1 MASSYPHTAAET
13 SQLTHRRIPAFDS
26 VKPSASRILRVSPI
40 ILVFP
45 VVCVLA
51 MVTASECHS
60 AVTEVDPH
68 ASLIPSIFFGIVMWW
83 WWGLIAALMWALSR
97 RYPAIVAF
105 TRKGILLHTAVGAV
119 LVVLHQGMLQGTI
132 KLIVMLWP
140 ITIKA
145 GYDGLNY
152 LNINQFG
159 LELFLYAF
167 MLGVSGFLSLK
178 LRSHQDAVR
187 GAELQSQLTQAR
199 LLALQMQMEPHFL
212 FNTLNAIAALVD
224 LRRNEEAGATLEHL
238 NSILRSTLKRG
249 SVERVTLA
257 EEMEVVDSY
266 LAIQQIRFED
276 RLAVETEVD
285 SAALDGMVP
294 LFLLQPIIENA
305 IRHGIS
311 HRQRGGQISTSIR
324 RIGESIE
331 LRVRDNGPGIPQPH
345 VPGHG
350 IGLKNT
356 RERLAHFYPSSH
368 DFAIRHPDDGGF
380 EVTITIPYDTIAR

>member
-1 MASSYPHTAAET
+1 
-13 SQLTHRRIPAFDS
+13 
-26 VKPSASRILRVSPI
+26 
-40 ILVFP
+40 
-45 VVCVLA
+45 
-51 MVTASECHS
+51 
-60 AVTEVDPH
+60 
-68 ASLIPSIFFGIVMWW
+68 LIPSIFFGIVMWW
-83 WWGLIAALMWALSR
+83 WGLIAAVMWALSG
-97 RYPAIVAF
+97 RYPSIVTF
-105 TRKGILLHTAVGAV
+105 TRKGILLHTAVGAA

-140 ITIKA
+140 VTLQA
-145 GYDGLNY
+145 GYGGLNY

-187 GAELQSQLTQAR
+187 AAELQSQLTHAR

-212 FNTLNAIAALVD
+212 FNTLNTLNAIAALVD

-238 NSILRSTLKRG
+238 NSILRSALKRG

-285 SAALDGMVP
+285 PAALDGMVP

-311 HRQRGGQISTSIR
+311 HRQRGGQILTSIR

-380 EVTITIPYDTIAR
+380 EVTITIPYNTIAR